1 MTKSKRFGTGTLPAT
16 TIRPWQPSYA
26 SLLVAGAIMGAI
38 VVTVF
43 LAFPWAQW
51 IADAQFALALAGG

>member
-16 TIRPWQPSYA
+16 TWQPSYA